1 MPSNFQK
8 PRSQVRSEA
17 KAMAAQSRA
26 YQKAMRPWW
35 KRKRVLI
42 PAGLLG
48 LAAIGSAAGGS
59 GDPSSAAG
67 TLASDQSQETPAFAG
82 AKSGDI
88 WGPAGETLI
97 IGDLQIEATPL
108 DSVSQPYGKDQ
119 LCSTV
124 SYTNKGDGSESFNP
138 FDWEL
143 QDPNGATLS
152 TTLGGSSDYLRSGEL
167 RPGGSIS
174 GDVCFDD
181 HGPGDYVLFVSSFLS
196 DRGAWLNTIS

>member
-1 MPSNFQK
+1 MSGSHQK
-8 PRSQVRSEA
+8 SRSQVRSEA

-35 KRKRVLI
+35 KRKRVII

-48 LAAIGSAAGGS
+48 LAAIGSATGGS
-59 GDPSSAAG
+59 NDPSTASG

-82 AKSGDI
+82 AKPGDI

-97 IGDLQIEATPL
+97 LDDLQIEATPL
-108 DSVSQPYGKDQ
+108 DPASQPYGKDQ

-124 SYTNKGDGSESFNP
+124 TYTNTGDGKATFNP
-138 FDWEL
+138 LDWEL
-143 QDPNGATLS
+143 QDPDGAILMS
-152 TTLGGSSDYLRSGEL
+152 TFGGSQDYLRSGEL
-167 RPGGSIS
+167 RAGGTVS

-181 HGPGDYVLFVSSFLS
+181 HGSGDYVLFVAPFLS
-196 DRGAWLNTIS
+196 DRGAWLNTR

>member
-42 PAGLLG
+42 PAGLLA
-48 LAAIGSAAGGS
+48 LAGIGSAAGGN
-59 GDPSSAAG
+59 DPTSAAG

-82 AKSGDI
+82 AKPGDI

-97 IGDLQIEATPL
+97 LGDLQVEATPL
-108 DSVSQPYGKDQ
+108 DSVHQMYSGDA

-124 SYTNKGDGSESFNP
+124 TYTNKGDDSATFNP
-138 FDWEL
+138 LDWEL
-143 QDPNGATLS
+143 QDPDGASLMTTFAGS
-152 TTLGGSSDYLRSGEL
+152 TDYLRSGEL
-167 RPGGSIS
+167 RPGGSVS
-174 GDVCFDD
+174 GDVCFERQ
-181 HGPGDYVLFVSSFLS
+181 GSGDYVLFLSPFLS
-196 DRGAWLNTIS
+196 DRGAWLNTVN